1 MKRIWEYGW
10 MVIIPAKVA
19 LQEFDFILYFLIVLS
34 ILFILSKLF
43 LKYEIRFLYPEF
55 FKDTDHSSEIK
66 H

>member
-10 MVIIPAKVA
+10 MVIIATKVA

-43 LKYEIRFLYPEF
+43 FKYEIRLLYPEF
-55 FKDTDHSSEIK
+55 FKDLNHYDKTK